1 MRFLAIS
8 DTEFTPF
15 QQNDEDDDGLFAEL
29 DNFGS
34 LTIGDELEEYLKAPT
49 IATVK
54 DLLAWW
60 HVVGD
65 MPLAQIGHDF
75 MSAPGDFTHFPPH
88 TDLVANFVM
97 SSASS
102 CDVEHAFSHGGLNV
116 TKL

>member
-34 LTIGDELEEYLKAPT
+34 STIGDELEEYLKVPT
-49 IATVK
+49 ITTVK
-54 DLLAWW
+54 DPLAWW

-65 MPLAQIGHDF
+65 TPLAQMGHNF
-75 MSAPGDFTHFPPH
+75 MSALGDFSPH
-88 TDLVANFVM
+88 TDLVANFIV
-97 SSASS
+97 SSASL
-102 CDVEHAFSHGGLNV
+102 CDVKRAFSHGGLNV